1 MRFAWLQ
8 KRNDDHSA
16 GDSGAF
22 NRIILAV
29 YNLVWWLPIVLT
41 LTETIDP
48 RTGMLSFA
56 AITLIRAVANW
67 YRTNVLPL
75 DEAINFPL
83 RTP

>member
-8 KRNDDHSA
+8 KQTDDDISSNASA
-16 GDSGAF
+16 L
-22 NRIILAV
+22 NRIILTI
-29 YNLVWWLPIVLT
+29 YNLVWWLPILLT

-48 RTGMLSFA
+48 RTGMVSFA
-56 AITLIRAVANW
+56 VITLIRAVANW
-67 YRTNVLPL
+67 YRINVLPL